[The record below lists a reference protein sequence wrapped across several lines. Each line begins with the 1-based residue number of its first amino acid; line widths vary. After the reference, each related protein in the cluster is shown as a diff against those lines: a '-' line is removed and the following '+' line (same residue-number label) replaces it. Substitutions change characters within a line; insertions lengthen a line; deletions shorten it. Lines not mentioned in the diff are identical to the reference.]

1 MKKPEEIKKGM
12 ECCSTGCA
20 DDCFDCPYGDAEIGR
35 VDDHCIEQL
44 LRDSLARNQQLE
56 KRIIHLEALNQ
67 QNLSVITM
75 QERTRARLEE
85 RISQLE
91 PVKALVSQYIS
102 EQHITC
108 SEDIWQRDKPQEE
121 AIMLVDNL
129 CKLVGYMEETDE

>member
-1 MKKPEEIKKGM
+1 MDRTPEEIKKGL

-75 QERTRARLEE
+75 PEAPKEE
-85 RISQLE
+85 HE
-91 PVKALVSQYIS
+91 
-102 EQHITC
+102 
-108 SEDIWQRDKPQEE
+108 
-121 AIMLVDNL
+121 
-129 CKLVGYMEETDE
+129 